1 VGLFRRRH
9 LWRFLFVLLL
19 FSGAA
24 AAVAGESAGLAYR
37 DWNLRNLERVQAL
50 QPDSLAFAV
59 LGDSRGNFPVFEGL
73 RLALRLGVLA

>member
-1 VGLFRRRH
+1 VGLFRHRH

-19 FSGAA
+19 FSWAA
-24 AAVAGESAGLAYR
+24 AAVAGDSAGLAYR
-37 DWNLRNLERVQAL
+37 DWNLRNLERVQTL

-59 LGDSRGNFPVFEGL
+59 LGDSRGNFSVFESL